1 MVGILGKKLGMT
13 TFFTDNGEAVPCTV
27 IEAGPCHIT
36 QIKTLEKDGYNAVQL
51 GFGTKH
57 EKNVNKPQRVVF
69 SKLNIAPQRYLH
81 EIRDYPVSEEK
92 PGDSIKVNL
101 FKSGDKV
108 KVSGISKGKGFQG
121 VMKRHGFGGGVQ
133 THGQSDRSRAPGSI
147 GQSSYP
153 SRVFKGLKMAGR
165 MGGNKTTVRNL
176 KVIKVF
182 DDSNLLLI
190 KGAVPGAINSLVEI
204 LKD

>member
-1 MVGILGKKLGMT
+1 M
-13 TFFTDNGEAVPCTV
+13 
-27 IEAGPCHIT
+27 
-36 QIKTLEKDGYNAVQL
+36 
-51 GFGTKH
+51 
-57 EKNVNKPQRVVF
+57 
-69 SKLNIAPQRYLH
+69 H